1 MITLSQLQQIMPRA
15 GQRAEAFVAH
25 LNNAMEEFSID
36 TPLRQAAFL
45 AQAAH
50 ESNQLASLKEN
61 LNYSAARLRQ
71 VWPARFPTDQL
82 AAAYANNPQKLASK
96 VYASRMGNG
105 DEASGDG
112 WAYCGRGIFQLTG
125 KDNYA
130 RCGAALGIDLLT
142 HPELVAGP
150 EIAARSAAWFWYSKS
165 LNSLADN
172 EAIGPMTKI
181 INGGS
186 LGINERIALFNVAKQ
201 VLA

>member
-15 GQRAEAFVAH
+15 GQRAEAFLDR
-25 LNNAMEEFSID
+25 LNDAMEEFSID

-45 AQAAH
+45 SQAAH
-50 ESNQLASLKEN
+50 ESNQLASLTEN
-61 LNYSAARLRQ
+61 LNYSAVRLRQ
-71 VWPARFPTDQL
+71 VWPTRFQNDEV

-112 WAYCGRGIFQLTG
+112 YRYCGRGIFQLTG
-125 KDNYA
+125 KDNYE
-130 RCGAALGIDLLT
+130 RCGTALGIDLVA
-142 HPELVAGP
+142 HPELVVGP

-165 LNSLADN
+165 LNQLADN
-172 EAIGPMTKI
+172 EAIGPMTKL

-186 LGINERIALFNVAKQ
+186 LGVNERTNLFNLAKQ